1 MRDKIGD
8 HEDRIDSIFFRLN
21 KLEDESNPP
30 IDWDE
35 RIKEFKEEVKERIID
50 FDFRLN
56 ELELHLE
63 EVKQCNKPR
72 KKKS

>member
-8 HEDRIDSIFFRLN
+8 HEDRIDSIFFRLK
-21 KLEDESNPP
+21 KLEDESHPP
-30 IDWDE
+30 VDW
-35 RIKEFKEEVKERIID
+35 KEQIEDFKDEVKKRIID

-56 ELELHLE
+56 EMELQLEGI
-63 EVKQCNKPR
+63 KQCNKPR

>member
-8 HEDRIDSIFFRLN
+8 HEDRIDSIFFRLK

-30 IDWDE
+30 IDWHEQIED
-35 RIKEFKEEVKERIID
+35 FKDQVKERIID

-56 ELELHLE
+56 EMELQLE
-63 EVKQCNKPR
+63 EIKQSGQPR
-72 KKKS
+72 KKNG